1 MTLPLPNLD
10 DRTYADLLAE
20 ARALIP
26 SEYPAWT
33 DHNPSD
39 SGIIMLE
46 LFAWLTEML
55 LYRVN
60 QIPDRNIV
68 TFLNLLNGSPAALS
82 NAQDLPA
89 AIHDTVLELRRR
101 HRAVTVADFEQL
113 ALHDWS
119 DQPEAKI
126 LGELGKIQRA
136 HCLPQVNLES
146 TDPIARK
153 LAPGHISLVVLPQY
167 SGDNSTLRAALWNFL
182 DQRRLLTTQHHVVE
196 PEYVPVV
203 LETTLQLVAGA
214 SSGQVKQQAIAI
226 VNQFFDPRT
235 GGKDGQGWPF
245 GRNVY
250 PSEVYELL
258 DHIPGVDFVE
268 TLKLQKTPPDPENTL
283 EDHQQITLEDH
294 QLVTIQFEAAQLT
307 LRAAWE
313 REN

>member
-20 ARALIP
+20 ARSLIP

-39 SGIIMLE
+39 SGIILLE

-60 QIPDRNIV
+60 QIPDRNIA

-82 NAQDLPA
+82 DSQDLPT
-89 AIHDTVLELRRR
+89 AIRDTVLELRRR
-101 HRAVTVADFEQL
+101 HRAVTAADFEQL

-119 DQPEAKI
+119 DQPQAQT
-126 LGELGKIQRA
+126 LGEIQRA
-136 HCLPQVNLES
+136 YCLPQVNLES
-146 TDPIARK
+146 TNPTARK
-153 LAPGHISLVVLPQY
+153 LAPGHISLVILPQRP
-167 SGDNSTLRAALWNFL
+167 GDNPTLRTALWNFL

-196 PEYVPVV
+196 PEYVSVR
-203 LETTLQLVAGA
+203 LEATLCLEPGTSSEQVQQRAITT
-214 SSGQVKQQAIAI
+214 
-226 VNQFFDPRT
+226 VNQFFDPRI

-258 DHIPGVDFVE
+258 DNIPGVDFVE
-268 TLKLQKTPPDPENTL
+268 ALKLQNTSPAPE
-283 EDHQQITLEDH
+283 IPLEDH
-294 QLVTIQFEAAQLT
+294 QLVEIQFDAAQLT

>member
-20 ARALIP
+20 VRSLIP

-68 TFLNLLNGSPAALS
+68 TFLDLLNGSPVALS
-82 NAQDLPA
+82 NAQDLPT
-89 AIHDTVLELRRR
+89 AIRDTVLELRRR

-119 DQPEAKI
+119 DQPQAKT

-153 LAPGHISLVVLPQY
+153 LAPGHISLVILPQY
-167 SGDNSTLRAALWNFL
+167 SDDNPTLRAALWNFL

-203 LETTLQLVAGA
+203 LEATLRLVAGA
-214 SSGQVKQQAIAI
+214 SSDQVQHQAIAI

-258 DHIPGVDFVE
+258 DHIPGVDFVG
-268 TLKLQKTPPDPENTL
+268 TLKLQNTSPAPEIPL
-283 EDHQQITLEDH
+283 ADH
-294 QLVTIQFEAAQLT
+294 QLVAIQFGAAQLT